1 MICLCFDSHFNT
13 PSKTLPLRRARQ
25 LGAPDSCW
33 RPWECHFPGSRY
45 SREAGRPW
53 WSLLYHHGGE
63 DLGYFKVIWG
73 YLNIEYIFLLL
84 SRHHLVW
91 HQACEHQV
99 TTSQLHSSKVTPNK
113 RYVIKFPYIFCQNHF
128 WIVKDICV

>member
-63 DLGYFKVIWG
+63 DLGDISKWYGDIWI
-73 YLNIEYIFLLL
+73 LNIFSYFYHGTILSGIRHVNTKWRRHNYI
-84 SRHHLVW
+84 RPKW
-91 HQACEHQV
+91 HQIRDMWSNFRV
-99 TTSQLHSSKVTPNK
+99 FSVK
-113 RYVIKFPYIFCQNHF
+113 IIFG
-128 WIVKDICV
+128 